1 MRAKSYQAILILVAL
16 MLFSMVMVSHAAA
29 MRYIGQIN
37 WTGEQT
43 EDEDGPVTP
52 VTFQM
57 TVGISQMGGP
67 YYIVQG
73 MVNLPSGAPIILS
86 GGGQIVGSDL
96 LLTMTC
102 CRDDVSV
109 SWFSG
114 SSLYVKVDKTSLN
127 GIFKV
132 IHNNFNTSS
141 HIFNPS
147 YTAGNLTTSNPIP
160 LTAGA
165 PPLSLLLQDQ

>member
-1 MRAKSYQAILILVAL
+1 MRVTSCRAILILVAL
-16 MLFSMVMVSHAAA
+16 MLFSVVMVSHAAA
-29 MRYIGQIN
+29 MRYIGQIT
-37 WTGEQT
+37 WTAEQT
-43 EDEDGPVTP
+43 EDETGPITP
-52 VTFQM
+52 VTFPM

-73 MVNLPSGAPIILS
+73 IVNLPSGAPVILS

-96 LLTMTC
+96 VLTMTC

-114 SSLYVKVDKTSLN
+114 SSLYAKVDKTSLN

-132 IHNNFNTSS
+132 INNNFNTSS
-141 HIFNPS
+141 HSFDSS
-147 YTAGNLTTSNPIP
+147 YVAGNLTTSTPIS

-165 PPLSLLLQDQ
+165 PSLILLLLDQ